1 MLRICEDE
9 KLDNYP
15 QAVLKWQWELH
26 VRNMNLVRWEE
37 EEQEEQEEQE
47 QALDEVRKKV
57 VIC

>member
-26 VRNMNLVRWEE
+26 VRNMNLVRCEE
-37 EEQEEQEEQE
+37 EE